1 MTELEGVYQTMQKR
15 GADVKSIPRQ
25 DEYANAMISQS
36 LPLYVDLVVNN
47 KVFGASTGTATA
59 IANIFADPT
68 TVTGV
73 TLYNPSSSVSLLI
86 IKAWMHSR
94 SAARAIGGS
103 LWATVSMVE
112 ESSAPTADA
121 SGVSGAFGT
130 GGTSV
135 ALLDTTITFGTAP
148 LWIPIEAKDT
158 LANTQNGPAF
168 IADDLYGR
176 FIVPPRGIFAMQ
188 MYNSAAG
195 AGPSLYGG
203 GVVWAETV
211 LTPA

>member
-1 MTELEGVYQTMQKR
+1 MPELEGVYQTMQKR

-36 LPLYVDLVVNN
+36 LPPLVDLVVNN

-68 TVTGV
+68 TVSAV
-73 TLYNPSSSVSLLI
+73 TLYNPSTTLSLLI
-86 IKAWMHSR
+86 IKAWMHAR
-94 SAARAIGGS
+94 SGARAIGGS
-103 LWATVSMVE
+103 LWVCVSMAE
-112 ESSAPTADA
+112 ESTAPAEDA
-121 SGVSGAFGT
+121 LGIKGVFGT
-130 GGTSV
+130 KGAAV
-135 ALLDTTITFGTAP
+135 AVLDTTITFGTAP

-158 LANTQNGPAF
+158 IADTQNSPAF
-168 IADDLYGR
+168 LLNDLYGR
-176 FIVPPRGIFAMQ
+176 FIVPPRGIFALQ